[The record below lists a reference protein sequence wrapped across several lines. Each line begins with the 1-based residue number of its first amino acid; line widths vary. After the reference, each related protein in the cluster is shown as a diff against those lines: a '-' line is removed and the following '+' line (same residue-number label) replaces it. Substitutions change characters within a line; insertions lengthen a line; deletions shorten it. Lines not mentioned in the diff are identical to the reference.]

1 MPGKFILWLS
11 AFVFIAYGLLGIAAP
26 AMPAGFAGLTID
38 SGDAYAEISSMYGG
52 LQTGLGAFCLLA
64 ALRADYYRAGLAVLV
79 LGIGAVGVTRLLAG
93 LITADPV
100 TAYTWGASTYE
111 IITALVA
118 ALAWR
123 SAVLALRNSSQAG

>member
-11 AFVFIAYGLLGIAAP
+11 ALVFIGYGLAGIAAP
-26 AMPAGFAGLTID
+26 AIPAGFAGLVMG

-64 ALRADYYRAGLAVLV
+64 VMRTEYYRAGLAMLV
-79 LGIGAVGVTRLLAG
+79 LGIGAVGATRLLAA
-93 LITADPV
+93 LMTPDPV
-100 TAYTWGASTYE
+100 TAYTWGASAYE
-111 IITALVA
+111 ITTAVIA

-123 SAVLALRNSSQAG
+123 VAERTQKAGP

>member
-11 AFVFIAYGLLGIAAP
+11 ALVFIGYGLVGIANP
-26 AMPAGFAGLTID
+26 ALPAGFAGLIMG

-64 ALRADYYRAGLAVLV
+64 VTRKDYYRAGLAMLV
-79 LGIGAVGVTRLLAG
+79 LGIGAVGATRLMAALMTPD
-93 LITADPV
+93 LV
-100 TAYTWGASTYE
+100 TAYTWGASAYE
-111 IITALVA
+111 IATAIIA

-123 SAVLALRNSSQAG
+123 VATQAKKADL

>member
-11 AFVFIAYGLLGIAAP
+11 ALVFIGYGLVGIANP
-26 AMPAGFAGLTID
+26 ALPAGFAGLIMG

-64 ALRADYYRAGLAVLV
+64 ALRADYYRAGLVMLV
-79 LGIGAVGVTRLLAG
+79 LGIGAVGATRLMAALM
-93 LITADPV
+93 TPDPV
-100 TAYTWGASTYE
+100 TVYTGGASAYE
-111 IITALVA
+111 ITTAIIA

-123 SAVLALRNSSQAG
+123 AATRGEKVGL

>member
-11 AFVFIAYGLLGIAAP
+11 ALVFIGYGLVGIANP
-26 AMPAGFAGLTID
+26 ALPAGFAGLIMG

-64 ALRADYYRAGLAVLV
+64 ALRADYYRAGLAMLV
-79 LGIGAVGVTRLLAG
+79 LGIGAVGAARLTAG
-93 LITADPV
+93 LITTDPV
-100 TAYTWGASTYE
+100 TVYTWGASAYE
-111 IITALVA
+111 ITTAIIA

-123 SAVLALRNSSQAG
+123 AATRAEKAGL

>member
-11 AFVFIAYGLLGIAAP
+11 ALVFIGYGLVGIANP
-26 AMPAGFAGLTID
+26 ALPAGFAGLIMG

-64 ALRADYYRAGLAVLV
+64 ALRADYYRAGLVMLV
-79 LGIGAVGVTRLLAG
+79 LGIGAVGATRLMAALM
-93 LITADPV
+93 TPDPV
-100 TAYTWGASTYE
+100 TVYTWGASAYE
-111 IITALVA
+111 ITTAIIA

-123 SAVLALRNSSQAG
+123 AATRGEKVVL

>member
-11 AFVFIAYGLLGIAAP
+11 ALVFIGYGLVGIANP
-26 AMPAGFAGLTID
+26 ALPAGFAGLIMG

-64 ALRADYYRAGLAVLV
+64 ALRADYYRAGLVMLV
-79 LGIGAVGVTRLLAG
+79 LGIGAVGATRLMAALM
-93 LITADPV
+93 TPDPV
-100 TAYTWGASTYE
+100 TVYTWGASAYE
-111 IITALVA
+111 IATAIIA

-123 SAVLALRNSSQAG
+123 AATRGEKVGL

>member
-11 AFVFIAYGLLGIAAP
+11 AFVFIAYGLVGIANP
-26 AMPAGFAGLTID
+26 ALPAGFAGLIIG

-64 ALRADYYRAGLAVLV
+64 VMRTEYYRAGLAMLV
-79 LGIGAVGVTRLLAG
+79 LGIGAVGATRLLAA
-93 LITADPV
+93 LMTPDPV
-100 TAYTWGASTYE
+100 TAYTWGASAYE
-111 IITALVA
+111 ITTAVIA

-123 SAVLALRNSSQAG
+123 AEKTGL

>member
-11 AFVFIAYGLLGIAAP
+11 ALVFIGYGLVGIANP
-26 AMPAGFAGLTID
+26 ALPAGFAGLIMG

-64 ALRADYYRAGLAVLV
+64 VLRAHYYRAGLAMLV
-79 LGIGAVGVTRLLAG
+79 LGIGAVGATRLMAG
-93 LITADPV
+93 LMTPDPV
-100 TAYTWGASTYE
+100 TAYTWGASAYE
-111 IITALVA
+111 ITTAIIA

-123 SAVLALRNSSQAG
+123 AATRAEKAGP

>member
-11 AFVFIAYGLLGIAAP
+11 ALVFIGYGLVGIANP
-26 AMPAGFAGLTID
+26 ALPAGFAGLIMG

-64 ALRADYYRAGLAVLV
+64 ALRADYYRAGLAMLV
-79 LGIGAVGVTRLLAG
+79 LGIGAVGATRLMAG
-93 LITADPV
+93 FITPDPV
-100 TAYTWGASTYE
+100 TVYTWGASAYE
-111 IITALVA
+111 ITTATIA

-123 SAVLALRNSSQAG
+123 AATGKKGINKL

>member
-11 AFVFIAYGLLGIAAP
+11 ALVFIGYGLVGIANP
-26 AMPAGFAGLTID
+26 ALPAGFAGLIMG

-64 ALRADYYRAGLAVLV
+64 ALRADYYRAGLVMLV
-79 LGIGAVGVTRLLAG
+79 LGIGAVGATRLMAALM
-93 LITADPV
+93 TPDPV
-100 TAYTWGASTYE
+100 TVYTWGASAYE
-111 IITALVA
+111 ITTAIIA

-123 SAVLALRNSSQAG
+123 AATRGEKVGL